1 MFAENL
7 ILTNKKHMKKV
18 LFSIAASLLLIGQ
31 AQAQLSKGN
40 PCKFLGNI
48 TTRGS
53 IPSDYATMWE
63 QLTPENETKW
73 GSIANKEVQTVEQ
86 ALSSWNW
93 RSAENEYN
101 WCKQHGVQFKFHCL
115 LWTSQYPGYLKDFTG
130 DRLRKQVEI
139 WFEACSRKFPDVTII
154 DVVNEAIPGHA
165 EGDNNGQAKTFKRNL
180 SQAMSGSTNPGDYKW
195 ITEAFKLAR
204 KFFPNAVLVYN
215 DYNTFQWQKNE
226 FIDLVSTLVKQGAP
240 IDAYGHQSHDLND
253 MSGSDFKSRLY
264 DIHSQIT
271 NKAGRELACY
281 LTEYD
286 IAKQGDNGQKTRY
299 SEQIPIAWEAD
310 FVAGITLW
318 GYVHGA
324 TWVDDSGL
332 IKNGQDRPAMTWLR
346 QYMASDAAKN
356 ARARFCGKAAGGPSL
371 VVSASASTIEL
382 GQSVTISGE
391 MSNANQITYS
401 VNGSQIGT
409 GSKVTFTPKEA
420 GEFKVEVSATSSK
433 GTAKNSVT
441 IKVIEV
447 GPYGGTAALVPG
459 KIQAENYDNGFA
471 GKAYNDLSDGN
482 ECDNFKNYYRSDDVD
497 IKKIDD
503 GVALGHCQKGEWM
516 NYTINVEE
524 DGEYDVV
531 LRVGTGNDDGGK
543 MTISVGNSVKE
554 VAIDR
559 TGEWGTFADVKVGKI
574 QLSKGEQ
581 VMKLSIDKDWIDI
594 DWISFDKLSGVS
606 DYTNN
611 NVISVIPNPASSK
624 IEIIGVGDDVK
635 AEFVS
640 LAGSVVKV
648 ANESEIALDD
658 IASGVYML
666 RITTPNE
673 TVVKKLVVKK

>member
-1 MFAENL
+1 
-7 ILTNKKHMKKV
+7 
-18 LFSIAASLLLIGQ
+18 
-31 AQAQLSKGN
+31 
-40 PCKFLGNI
+40 
-48 TTRGS
+48 
-53 IPSDYATMWE
+53 
-63 QLTPENETKW
+63 
-73 GSIANKEVQTVEQ
+73 
-86 ALSSWNW
+86 
-93 RSAENEYN
+93 
-101 WCKQHGVQFKFHCL
+101 
-115 LWTSQYPGYLKDFTG
+115 
-130 DRLRKQVEI
+130 
-139 WFEACSRKFPDVTII
+139 
-154 DVVNEAIPGHA
+154 
-165 EGDNNGQAKTFKRNL
+165 
-180 SQAMSGSTNPGDYKW
+180 
-195 ITEAFKLAR
+195 
-204 KFFPNAVLVYN
+204 
-215 DYNTFQWQKNE
+215 
-226 FIDLVSTLVKQGAP
+226 
-240 IDAYGHQSHDLND
+240 
-253 MSGSDFKSRLY
+253 
-264 DIHSQIT
+264 
-271 NKAGRELACY
+271 
-281 LTEYD
+281 
-286 IAKQGDNGQKTRY
+286 
-299 SEQIPIAWEAD
+299 
-310 FVAGITLW
+310 
-318 GYVHGA
+318 
-324 TWVDDSGL
+324 
-332 IKNGQDRPAMTWLR
+332 
-346 QYMASDAAKN
+346 MASDAAKN

-371 VVSASASTIEL
+371 VVSASESTIEL
-382 GQSVTISGE
+382 GKTVTISAE
-391 MSNANQITYS
+391 MDGASQISYS

-420 GEFKVEVSATSSK
+420 GESKVEVSATSSK
-433 GTAKNSVT
+433 GSVKSSVT

-447 GPYGGTAALVPG
+447 GPYGGTAAIVPG

-482 ECDNFKNYYRSDDVD
+482 ECDNVKNYYRSYDVD

>member
-1 MFAENL
+1 
-7 ILTNKKHMKKV
+7 MKKV
-18 LFSIAASLLLIGQ
+18 LFSVAATLLMMGQ
-31 AQAQLSKGN
+31 AHAQLAKDN

-53 IPSDYATMWE
+53 IPSDYGTMWN

-93 RSAENEYN
+93 GSADKEYQ
-101 WCKQHGVQFKFHCL
+101 WCKQNGVQFKFHCL
-115 LWTSQYPGYLKDFTG
+115 LWTSQYPSYLKDFTG
-130 DRLRKQVEI
+130 DRLRKQIDI
-139 WFEACSRKFPDVTII
+139 WFEAVSRKYPDVTII

-165 EGDNNGQAKTFKRNL
+165 EGDNNGQAKTFKKNL

-195 ITEAFKLAR
+195 ITEAFKMAR

-264 DIHSQIT
+264 DIHNQIT
-271 NKAGRELACY
+271 QKSGRELACF

-310 FVAGITLW
+310 FVSGITLW

-346 QYMASDAAKN
+346 QYMASDAAKK
-356 ARARFCGKAAGGPSL
+356 ATAKFCGKNAGGPTL
-371 VVSASASTIEL
+371 VVSASESAIEL
-382 GQSVTISGE
+382 GQSVTITGE
-391 MSNANQITYS
+391 MKDASQITYS
-401 VNGSQIGT
+401 VNGNQIGT
-409 GSKVTFTPKEA
+409 GSSVKFTPNEA
-420 GEFKVEVSATSSK
+420 GEYKIEVVATYSK
-433 GTAKNSVT
+433 GTAKSSVT
-441 IKVIEV
+441 VKVVEV
-447 GPYGGTAALVPG
+447 GPYGGTAAKIPG
-459 KIQAENYDNGFA
+459 KIEAENYDNGFA
-471 GKAYNDLSDGN
+471 GKAYNDLSEGN
-482 ECDNFKNYYRSDDVD
+482 SCDDFTNYYRSDDVD
-497 IKKIDD
+497 IKKISD

-516 NYTINVEE
+516 NYTVNVEQSG
-524 DGEYDVV
+524 DYDVV
-531 LRVGTGNDDGGK
+531 LRVGTGNSDGGK
-543 MTISVGNSVKE
+543 MTVSIGNEVKE
-554 VAIDR
+554 LSIDK
-559 TGEWGTFADVKVGKI
+559 TGDWGTFSEVKVGTMK
-574 QLSKGEQ
+574 LAAGEQ
-581 VMKLSIDKDWIDI
+581 VMKLSIDKDWIDV
-594 DWISFDKLSGVS
+594 DWISFTRDLSSVS
-606 DYTNN
+606 DFADN
-611 NVISVIPNPASSK
+611 NVITVIPNPASSK
-624 IEIIGVGDDVK
+624 VEVIGAGDDVK
-635 AEFVS
+635 VEFVS

-648 ANESEIALDD
+648 SNETEISLDD
-658 IASGVYML
+658 VANGIYML

-673 TVVKKLVVKK
+673 TMVKKLVVKK